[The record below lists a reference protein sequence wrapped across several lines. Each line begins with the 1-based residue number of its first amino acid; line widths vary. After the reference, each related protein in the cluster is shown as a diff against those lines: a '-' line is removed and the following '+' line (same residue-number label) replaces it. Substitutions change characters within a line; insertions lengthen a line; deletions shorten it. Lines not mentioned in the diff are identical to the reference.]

1 MNRNYFSLSWMWDKA
16 NVTVRRNKLKS
27 SCVNTAGYIIPC
39 AMKKETRAQY
49 FDADCNL
56 HRRIGTQNH
65 HVKRVLARHPVC
77 LSLFLSRQHA
87 VPLQYVYI
95 RSMCI
100 HNNQNSKQSAVDK
113 LTCCRALCR
122 AAICDQTARATCELL
137 HTPSAPIAIC
147 SRTMTWNSQYNKY
160 KHIIDTL
167 LRAIASGFYYNY
179 YISLL

>member
-1 MNRNYFSLSWMWDKA
+1 MNRNLFRLSWIWAKA
-16 NVTVRRNKLKS
+16 NVRRTKLKS
-27 SCVNTAGYIIPC
+27 SCVNIARYIISC
-39 AMKKETRAQY
+39 AMKKKCVRNISMLIAI
-49 FDADCNL
+49 C
-56 HRRIGTQNH
+56 IGTQNH

-100 HNNQNSKQSAVDK
+100 HNNQNSKQGAADK

-167 LRAIASGFYYNY
+167 LRAIASDFYYNY
-179 YISLL
+179 